1 MTINYLI
8 LKNVTGEHSFT
19 EAEQV
24 LRNDGFHL
32 LPASG
37 NEVRI
42 DGSLLSLSDVAK
54 IKERLKS
61 IGFQIGSFMQQSW
74 SCPSPRIDVLL

>member
-24 LRNDGFHL
+24 LRDDGFHL
-32 LPASG
+32 LPANG

-42 DGSLLSLSDVAK
+42 DGIFLSLHDVAK
-54 IKERLKS
+54 IREKLKS
-61 IGFQIGSFMQQSW
+61 IGYMIASFMQQSW
-74 SCPSPRIDVLL
+74 CYPSPRLDVLL

>member
-32 LPASG
+32 LPANE

-42 DGSLLSLSDVAK
+42 DGTFLSLNDVAK
-54 IKERLKS
+54 IRERLKS
-61 IGFQIGSFMQQSW
+61 IGYMIASFMQQSW
-74 SCPSPRIDVLL
+74 SYPSPRIDVLL

>member
-8 LKNVTGEHSFT
+8 LKNVAGEHSFA

-24 LRNDGFHL
+24 LRSDGFHL
-32 LPASG
+32 LPTNG

-42 DGSLLSLSDVAK
+42 DRTLLSMNDVAK
-54 IKERLKS
+54 IKEELKS
-61 IGFQIGSFMQQSW
+61 IGFGLVSFMQQSW
-74 SCPSPRIDVLL
+74 SYPSPGMNVLL

>member
-32 LPASG
+32 LPANG

-42 DGSLLSLSDVAK
+42 DGTFLSLNEVAK
-54 IKERLKS
+54 IRERLKS
-61 IGFQIGSFMQQSW
+61 IGYMITSFMQQSW
-74 SCPSPRIDVLL
+74 SYPSPRLDILL